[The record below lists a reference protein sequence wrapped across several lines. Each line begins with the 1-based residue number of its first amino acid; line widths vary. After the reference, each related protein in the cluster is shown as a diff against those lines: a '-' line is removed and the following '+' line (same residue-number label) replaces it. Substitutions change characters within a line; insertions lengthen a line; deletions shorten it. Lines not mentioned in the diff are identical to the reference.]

1 MISIDGFEIFSRI
14 AANAGAFPDLR
25 VAVSNAARDVIVKY
39 LKGKETKL
47 DNVRAMRRVGS
58 ENFGLLPDMMKDQ
71 EVKSLVTRLD
81 RHNTEM
87 KAVTHAKRRE
97 QLHLLADGGVE
108 PAEKAVRCFA
118 IKGDDDTAQ
127 KAFFKAR
134 QRLQYVSE
142 RADTSLLLSTF

>member
-47 DNVRAMRRVGS
+47 DNVRAMRRVLGS
-58 ENFGLLPDMMKDQ
+58 ENFGLLLDMMKDQ

-87 KAVTHAKRRE
+87 KAVTHVKRRQ

-108 PAEKAVRCFA
+108 PAEKAVRA
-118 IKGDDDTAQ
+118 S
-127 KAFFKAR
+127 R
-134 QRLQYVSE
+134 S
-142 RADTSLLLSTF
+142 RATTTPRKKPFSKRGNGFST